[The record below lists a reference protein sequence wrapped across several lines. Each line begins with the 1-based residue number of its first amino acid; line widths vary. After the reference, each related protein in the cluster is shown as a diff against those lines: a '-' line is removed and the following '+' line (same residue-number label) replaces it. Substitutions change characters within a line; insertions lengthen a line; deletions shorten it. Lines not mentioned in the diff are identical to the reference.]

1 MRIRTLI
8 ATTACAAIAGCG
20 GGADGADG
28 AKPYTAAPTATALR
42 AAGWRAAPTTGM
54 PKTVSGTRQV
64 AYLETTTPGGHRI
77 DVQFLAGD
85 AQAKQESVAA
95 TKRLP
100 GFHGVVIGNAL
111 AFIPPGGKVLVEA
124 SDRDALAKLIRR

>member
-1 MRIRTLI
+1 MSIRPFLI

-20 GGADGADG
+20 GGDDGA
-28 AKPYTAAPTATALR
+28 AKSYTAAPTATALR

-64 AYLETTTPGGHRI
+64 AYLETTTPAGHRV

-85 AQAKQESVAA
+85 AQATQEGAAA
-95 TKRLP
+95 TKRLR

-111 AFIPPGGKVLVEA
+111 AFTPPGGKVPVDA
-124 SDRDALAKLIRR
+124 TDRDALAKLLRR